1 MDKAPIYPALS
12 GDTLCMNYDC
22 IDEGRFFFSRTVLIP
37 CRNGTQHEKRY
48 WYIIYETA
56 TIVFFLVAMTTVQHM
71 FSSVHHS
78 VLDAL
83 WMIIKLFWPS
93 GGL

>member
-37 CRNGTQHEKRY
+37 CRNGTQHEKG
-48 WYIIYETA
+48 IGILFMKQPPLC
-56 TIVFFLVAMTTVQHM
+56 FFLVAMTTVQHM